1 MTFCD
6 TYDPCETLDGR
17 LLINRTM
24 EGPPLSLNE
33 DIGLGEFQLGTTGLR
48 PYVRLSFEQKWIP
61 KEMCLGP
68 VRSVLG
74 LAPDEK
80 IVTEVRT
87 VENHEFT
94 SLVQRAMESSEV
106 STNTR
111 LEGREFV
118 DTNWDGNT
126 VDLSKITV
134 GEWGSFWEVVGAI
147 GGAIIG
153 GPIGAGVGAW
163 VGGAIDDATGGGGGG
178 GPAPDSATGKIVSIV
193 EESLETVQ
201 KSQSSHLLTETTSST
216 SRSRE
221 RSISRTFRNPYLDR
235 TLELRF
241 IPTFRHFEVITTL
254 IKFEWGLSLDVGRV
268 RFPKFG
274 IGQAYGDFLQAR
286 LTDQRMM
293 SVANAELGIDDEF
306 ATSARNGSVGNHLN
320 ANSEVYTKK
329 FLRHLH
335 ANRELQT
342 LQAPVQQAI
351 RAKVRSDDQATE
363 ISKAFQWSSAYPKD
377 NSIFVPAT
385 TAGLAIPKLDLK
397 GQEAKV
403 FREKLDRVAFGKLK
417 IVVSKKDVHL
427 FAGTHVEAVP
437 GICKL
442 PDLPVMMPERC
453 CCQGHEADPQD
464 G

>member
-1 MTFCD
+1 MD
-6 TYDPCETLDGR
+6 
-17 LLINRTM
+17 
-24 EGPPLSLNE
+24 GPPLSLHE
-33 DIGLGEFQLGTTGLR
+33 DIALGEFQLGTAGLR
-48 PYVRLSFEQKWIP
+48 PYVRLGFEQKWIP

-118 DTNWDGNT
+118 DANWDGET

-134 GEWGSFWEVVGAI
+134 GEWGSFWEVVGAV

-153 GPIGAGVGAW
+153 GPIGAAVGVW

-178 GPAPDSATGKIVSIV
+178 GPAPNSATGKIVSVV
-193 EESLETVQ
+193 EESLETIQ
-201 KSQSSHLLTETTSST
+201 KSQRSHLLTETTSST
-216 SRSRE
+216 SRTRE

-241 IPTFRHFEVITTL
+241 IPTFRHFEVVTTL
-254 IKFEWGLSLDVGRV
+254 IRFEWGLSLDVGKI

-274 IGQAYGDFLQAR
+274 IGQTHGDFLQAR

-320 ANSEVYTKK
+320 ANSELYTKK
-329 FLRHLH
+329 ILRHLH
-335 ANRELQT
+335 ASRDLQT
-342 LQAPVQQAI
+342 LQLPVQQAL
-351 RAKVRSDDQATE
+351 RAKVRSDNKATE
-363 ISKAFQWSSAYPKD
+363 IGKAFQWSSAYPKD

-385 TAGLAIPKLDLK
+385 SPDLALPKLDLK
-397 GQEAKV
+397 ERPAKI

-417 IVVSKKDVHL
+417 FIVSKKDVHL

-437 GICKL
+437 GTCQL
-442 PDLPVMMPERC
+442 PDLPVMMPERHC
-453 CCQGHEADPQD
+453 CHWHDADSQD